1 MKSKRKPYISI
12 LRLLVGLLAIV
23 LTLVLGFGGED
34 MAKWII
40 TLVLAAAYVVLGI
53 VGLLDYRS
61 DKCPAPYLL
70 FCRLVV

>member
-1 MKSKRKPYISI
+1 MKNKRKLFVP
-12 LRLLVGLLAIV
+12 LFQLVVGLLAIAAFFV
-23 LTLVLGFGGED
+23 IGLGGED

-61 DKCPAPYLL
+61 DK
-70 FCRLVV
+70 

>member
-1 MKSKRKPYISI
+1 MKNKRKLIVPLFQLII
-12 LRLLVGLLAIV
+12 GLLAIAAFFV
-23 LTLVLGFGGED
+23 VGLGGED

-61 DKCPAPYLL
+61 DK
-70 FCRLVV
+70 

>member
-1 MKSKRKPYISI
+1 MKNKRK
-12 LRLLVGLLAIV
+12 LLVPLFQPVIGLPAIAAFFAV
-23 LTLVLGFGGED
+23 GLGGED

-61 DKCPAPYLL
+61 DK
-70 FCRLVV
+70 